1 MNAALAAVAA
11 AAVLVAGAGA
21 GGYAYGTH
29 HATPAARTTVSPTPT
44 SPAPTTPPATQSPTP
59 TPTPTSC
66 FDTAQTQLAMND
78 CAGAEATKAAA
89 TLAKVLTEAHRR
101 LDGPEEAALDRAQ
114 RAWLA
119 YRGTYCASLTGGG
132 TIDPTNVALCW
143 SDLDTRRAR
152 DVCTFLSPNG
162 GDETPTCA
170 ALVDER

>member
-1 MNAALAAVAA
+1 MNAALTAAA

-29 HATPAARTTVSPTPT
+29 HATPAARATAQPTPT
-44 SPAPTTPPATQSPTP
+44 SPAPTTPPATPSPTP

-119 YRGTYCASLTGGG
+119 YRAAYCDSLAAGGS
-132 TIDPTNVALCW
+132 IDAMNVASCR
-143 SDLDTRRAR
+143 SGLDTERAR
-152 DVCTFLSPNG
+152 DVCTFLFPNG